1 MRSRRLRSW
10 RRVSCGRSSPRPI
23 SICAPT
29 RYPTKAKGELPFEI
43 SPLLS
48 DFRRPGSV
56 HRSQLLVMSKF
67 FGTCEQSPPFPV
79 PRHHVSLRELSCSIR
94 GIQFPECCVSLVS
107 DTLADFLS
115 DTLAGVVSGDLPSSV
130 AGPLPNLV
138 PDSHPEFLPRRPCEL
153 RFRFPWVPFPALL
166 RAPLPV
172 PCGSCPLSPSGR
184 FLLR

>member
-1 MRSRRLRSW
+1 MAYFESKR
-10 RRVSCGRSSPRPI
+10 RRVS
-23 SICAPT
+23 
-29 RYPTKAKGELPFEI
+29 TKAKGELPFEI

-94 GIQFPECCVSLVS
+94 DIQFPERCVSL
-107 DTLADFLS
+107 AS
-115 DTLAGVVSGDLPSSV
+115 DTLAGFVHDALAGLVSGDLPSSV

-138 PDSHPEFLPRRPCEL
+138 SDLIRSS
-153 RFRFPWVPFPALL
+153 FPGALASAASGSPGVPFPSLL
-166 RAPLPV
+166 RAPVPV
-172 PCGSCPLSPSGR
+172 PYGSCPLSPSGR